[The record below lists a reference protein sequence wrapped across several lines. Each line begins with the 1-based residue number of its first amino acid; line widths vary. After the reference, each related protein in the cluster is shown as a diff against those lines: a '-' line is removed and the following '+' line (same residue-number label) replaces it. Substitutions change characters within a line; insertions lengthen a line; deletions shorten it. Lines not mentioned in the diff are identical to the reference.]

1 MSNILIINSGSSSL
15 KFQVIN
21 SETEE
26 MILKGNA
33 EPLGNRK
40 ASICFKYDDQEI
52 PGELPKPSTHA
63 DALKAIFA
71 FLDKYHLTKTISS
84 VGHRVVHGG
93 EKLKESAL
101 INKEI
106 LKEIEEAVPYAPIHN
121 PAAIL
126 GIKAVSKIAP
136 DLPQVAVFD
145 TAFHSTMP
153 DYAYR
158 YAIPTEWYTKY
169 GVRRYGYHGTS
180 YRFITEKLA
189 HTLDKPVGKVN
200 AVIAHL
206 GSGASLAAVKNG
218 KSADTTMGLTPLEG
232 MIMATRSG
240 DIDASIVP
248 FIMKRENIQAESV
261 INILNTESGLR
272 GVSGVSDDTRDIER
286 EAADGNENCQL
297 ALNMMTY
304 KAAKLIASL
313 MVSLDELD
321 ALVFTA
327 GNGENRWVIRAA
339 IVKHLEVL
347 GFKIDDKLND
357 GMSGRDGNE
366 GLISAP
372 SSKYAIY
379 QLVTNEELMIAKD
392 TARII
397 RRMKNSQ
404 GQG

>member
-26 MILKGNA
+26 MVLKGNA

-40 ASICFKYDDQEI
+40 AHIVFKYDDQEI
-52 PGELPKPSTHA
+52 PDELPKPSTHA
-63 DALKAIFA
+63 DALKAIFR

-101 INKEI
+101 IDKEV
-106 LKEIEEAVPYAPIHN
+106 LKEIKAAIPYAPIHN

-126 GIKAVSKIAP
+126 GIEAVSKIAP

-158 YAIPTEWYTKY
+158 YAVPNEWYTKY

-180 YRFITEKLA
+180 YRFITEKTA
-189 HTLDKPVGKVN
+189 HILGKPMSKTN
-200 AVIAHL
+200 LIIAHL

-232 MIMATRSG
+232 MYMATRSG

-261 INILNTESGLR
+261 INILNTESGLK

-286 EAADGNENCQL
+286 EAIDGNENARL
-297 ALNMMTY
+297 AMEMLAF

-321 ALVFTA
+321 ALIFTA
-327 GNGENRWVIRAA
+327 GNGENRWTIRAA
-339 IVKHLEVL
+339 IVKHLEIL
-347 GFKIDDKLND
+347 GFKIDNKIND
-357 GMSGRDGNE
+357 GMVGREGRE
-366 GLISAP
+366 GLISAT

-392 TARII
+392 TAKVV
-397 RRMKNSQ
+397 RRLKASGN
-404 GQG
+404 